1 MNTILIPIDF
11 SPASRT
17 ASIYAASLARNFK
30 AKLVLLHAY
39 MLPTPISDV
48 PYVMV
53 SVDELQTENEKMIR
67 REAEVLH
74 KNFDVEV
81 SCQVQI
87 GMPSDEIA
95 AYAASEGFSL
105 IVIGM
110 RGAGGIDKL
119 IGSTTASVVRKAST
133 PVLVVPHDS
142 IYTDIKNIVYAS
154 DFSYKFSENLFAPLL
169 ALAGSFSSTVH
180 VIHVQK
186 GESPNGRDKEV
197 AARPAITKLLG
208 NIDHSYTIIHDDSI
222 THGINTYVETHQV
235 QLLVMVAH
243 RHNFFERLFSK
254 ISTTEMAYQTKIPL
268 LVLQDKV

>member
-1 MNTILIPIDF
+1 MNTIFVPIDF

-17 ASIYAASLARNFK
+17 ASIYAASLARAAG
-30 AKLVLLHAY
+30 AKLVLFHAY

-67 REAEVLH
+67 KEAEVLH

-95 AYAASEGFSL
+95 NIAAEL
-105 IVIGM
+105 QADLVVIGM

-119 IGSTTASVVRKAST
+119 IGSTTASVVRKATT
-133 PVLVVPHDS
+133 PVLVIPHDT
-142 IYTDIKNIVYAS
+142 IFNPIKNIVYAS
-154 DFSYKFSENLFAPLL
+154 DFSYNFSSRLFAPLHTIGKL
-169 ALAGSFSSTVH
+169 FDCHVH

-186 GESPNGRDKEV
+186 NDNDEQPGKQA
-197 AARPAITKLLG
+197 AARAAISTLLG
-208 NIDHSYTIIHDDSI
+208 SISHTYNTVRDQSI
-222 THGINTYVETHQV
+222 THGIKTAVEQHDA

-243 RHNFFERLFSK
+243 RHNFFDRLFSR
-254 ISTTEMAYQTKIPL
+254 ISTTEMAYETRVPL
-268 LVLQDKV
+268 LVLQDKA